1 MGDKTCGKEGLHF
14 ESNYPGNQWHKNWC
28 TPTFTRSTI
37 EIQWPSW
44 LGTGPLI
51 PLTGWM
57 EKEDW
62 HCCQPPSSL
71 VHSITDWLLH
81 SFNSPFTAI
90 DSLDWGD
97 PSSFLSLS
105 DILVP
110 EYWPPEPVFF
120 LHSLPIFCVLLPF
133 FTRWCTRSISMYSC
147 PPSFIGPALFAAY
160 SQWSTGFV
168 RLPASNFFFYCA
180 PL

>member
-120 LHSLPIFCVLLPF
+120 SSFFAHFLCLASFFYSLMYSVHLHVFVPPF
-133 FTRWCTRSISMYSC
+133 IHRPRSIRSVQSVINWLC
-147 PPSFIGPALFAAY
+147 
-160 SQWSTGFV
+160 T
-168 RLPASNFFFYCA
+168 ASRQ
-180 PL
+180 